1 MKEVENDSKEVLK
14 GTHKGSYDNF
24 KHIRANK
31 GNNKI
36 NLNIFKLIF
45 NKLKINRYA
54 KKITMFK
61 KWSQD

>member
-1 MKEVENDSKEVLK
+1 MKEESREVLK
-14 GTHKGSYDNF
+14 GTHKGSYNDF

-31 GNNKI
+31 NNEI

-61 KWSQD
+61 KWS